1 MKKITRN
8 FLIGMGI
15 VSIGFMAYTLWDAYI
30 QNKIQLKKKAD
41 AEKTAAFIARRKAY
55 AQAKRD
61 YRGTEKEMDLN
72 RNSGP
77 EKEQR
82 MN

>member
-8 FLIGMGI
+8 FLLGMGI

-30 QNKIQLKKKAD
+30 QNKIQQKKKSD
-41 AEKTAAFIARRKAY
+41 AEKTAAFIARREAY

-61 YRGTEKEMDLN
+61 SRGLQPRCKYIIM
-72 RNSGP
+72 S
-77 EKEQR
+77 
-82 MN
+82 